1 MSTKDPPSPIGSA
14 LFGKSRRRV
23 LALLFG
29 HSDRAFFLRE
39 IARWCGVGVGPVQ
52 RELANLA
59 RAGIISR
66 RQDGRQVYF
75 QADPSCPVFAELRS
89 LVVKT
94 VAVGDV
100 LRAAL
105 EPLRDRIRV
114 AAVYGSAARGELRSG
129 SDVDVLVLGDASM
142 SDLVEA
148 LAPAQDKLGREVNP
162 AVFPVEEWREL
173 LAARQH
179 FPKRVAEA
187 PKIFLI
193 GDERDLT

>member
-1 MSTKDPPSPIGSA
+1 MDTTGPPSPIGSA
-14 LFGKSRRRV
+14 LFGKTRRQV

-29 HSDRAFFLRE
+29 HTDRAFFLRE
-39 IARWCGVGVGPVQ
+39 IARWCDVGVGPVQ
-52 RELANLA
+52 RELANLT

-66 RQDGRQVYF
+66 RQEGRQVYF

-94 VAVGDV
+94 IALADV

-105 EPLRDRIRV
+105 EPLRGRIQM

-129 SDVDVLVLGDASM
+129 SDVDLLVLGDLSM
-142 SDLVEA
+142 GDVVEA
-148 LAPAQDKLGREVNP
+148 LAPAQDELGREVNP
-162 AVFPVEEWREL
+162 SVFGAQEWRQL
-173 LAARQH
+173 LAAGEH
-179 FPKRVAEA
+179 FPTRVAEA